1 MCLAEVLGNRMLA
14 EILRDLTARTVLI
27 SMLYQ
32 STHDAT
38 ESCAEHAEIV
48 AAVKAG
54 DRARAVELMAEHI
67 GHVEAGLTVRVRAR
81 ARRPAGP
88 ARSSLERHSSASRQA
103 QAKPVQ
109 PAGDR

>member
-54 DRARAVELMAEHI
+54 DRA
-67 GHVEAGLTVRVRAR
+67 
-81 ARRPAGP
+81 ARR
-88 ARSSLERHSSASRQA
+88 RS
-103 QAKPVQ
+103 
-109 PAGDR
+109 